1 MFNDFK
7 QLCCVNDVK
16 QWTEARTFGNATF
29 EIKILKLEV
38 TMGKFSAAE
47 TLYPYGRAQ
56 TCNCSHSSVMPT
68 Y

>member
-16 QWTEARTFGNATF
+16 QWTEARTFGNAPF

-38 TMGKFSAAE
+38 TMGKF
-47 TLYPYGRAQ
+47 
-56 TCNCSHSSVMPT
+56 
-68 Y
+68 